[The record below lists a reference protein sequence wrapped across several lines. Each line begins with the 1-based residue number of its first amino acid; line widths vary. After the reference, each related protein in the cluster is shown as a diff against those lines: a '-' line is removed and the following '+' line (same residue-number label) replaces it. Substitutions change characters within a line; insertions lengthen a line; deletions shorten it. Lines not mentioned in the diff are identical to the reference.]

1 MSMNNDYLEYK
12 GYHTRIRFD
21 YDSYSLCGR
30 IEGINDLV
38 VFENSDPSKIEE
50 EFHKAVDNYLTL
62 CDEVGKEA

>member
-21 YDSYSLCGR
+21 YDSYSLCGW

-38 VFENSDPSKIEE
+38 VFENSDPQR
-50 EFHKAVDNYLTL
+50 
-62 CDEVGKEA
+62 